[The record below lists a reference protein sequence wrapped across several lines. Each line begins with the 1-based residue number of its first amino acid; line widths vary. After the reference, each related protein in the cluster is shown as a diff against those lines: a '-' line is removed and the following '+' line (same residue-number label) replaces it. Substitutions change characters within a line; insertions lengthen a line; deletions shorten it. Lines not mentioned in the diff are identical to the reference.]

1 MGILISAIV
10 SAYGYSWMSHMKIND
25 TFIVV
30 MLRSFI
36 VFADLGMFLAIGYMV
51 DFKRGVVI
59 GYVYK
64 VLAFLQTKELAT
76 ASEWDFVMATVGKAF
91 GLVLYYKVTLFL
103 IIFTASYIVEID
115 HEETLMKKQEEEEE

>member
-1 MGILISAIV
+1 
-10 SAYGYSWMSHMKIND
+10 MKIND

-36 VFADLGMFLAIGYMV
+36 IFADLGMFLAIGYMV

-64 VLAFLQTKELAT
+64 VLAFLQTKEFST
-76 ASEWDFVMATVGKAF
+76 ASEWDFVIATVGKAF
-91 GLVLYYKVTLFL
+91 GLILYYKVTLFL

-115 HEETLMKKQEEEEE
+115 HEETLIKKQEEEEE

>member
-1 MGILISAIV
+1 
-10 SAYGYSWMSHMKIND
+10 MKIND